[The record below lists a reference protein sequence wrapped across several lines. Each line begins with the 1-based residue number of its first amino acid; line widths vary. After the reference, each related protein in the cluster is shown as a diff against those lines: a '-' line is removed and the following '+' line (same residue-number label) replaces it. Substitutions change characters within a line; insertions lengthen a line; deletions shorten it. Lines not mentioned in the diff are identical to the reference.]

1 MRRLTSR
8 RARAVGL
15 AASIGAAIISLCGDA
30 TAADRRE
37 LDQAERVLKD
47 TKDAIEKE
55 QKAVVEFGEQAAIH
69 RAELDRL
76 RTEAMTVVEEARAM
90 ERLVDELEARLGTL
104 FADEIGLV
112 AALDER
118 AGPRAEVLGAMARL
132 SRTPPRA
139 LMLSSQSVVDSS
151 RTVLLL
157 SALSRRLES
166 EAHEINV
173 SLAQLT
179 ALRSDIARERLSLEA
194 ADQGLAD
201 RHKRLETLMAD
212 RAALELAA
220 TSGRS
225 AAEARIDKL
234 VREARSLEELVAKL
248 ARDPIVSAAAET
260 DGSDDRSAESSDSD
274 GRSTDEARQALLDEA
289 ARKASAEP
297 RQGAFTMPAQGQ
309 LIAHYGTTTAPGVTA
324 KGISIETRPDS
335 PVVAP
340 FSGKIVFAGPFHD
353 YGQLLIIAH
362 GQGYHTL
369 LAGLGRIDSTVGRWV
384 LEGEPVGVMGS
395 VSDSRPQ
402 LYLELRHN
410 GRPVNPLPWL
420 ATGSSKLSG

>member
-1 MRRLTSR
+1 M
-8 RARAVGL
+8 AGL
-15 AASIGAAIISLCGDA
+15 AASFLAAAAGSCGDA
-30 TAADRRE
+30 AAAERRE
-37 LDQAERVLKD
+37 LDRAERVLRD

-55 QKAVVEFGEQAAIH
+55 QKAAAEFGEQAAIH
-69 RAELDRL
+69 RAELERL
-76 RTEAMTVVEEARAM
+76 RSESMTVVEETHTM
-90 ERLVDELEARLGTL
+90 ERVVGELEARLGTL
-104 FADEIGLV
+104 FADEVRLA
-112 AALDER
+112 AALEER

-151 RTVLLL
+151 RTALLL
-157 SALSRRLES
+157 SALSQQLES
-166 EAHEINV
+166 EANEINV

-194 ADQGLAD
+194 ADRGLAE

-225 AAEARIDKL
+225 AAEARITKL
-234 VREARSLEELVAKL
+234 VREAKSLEELVAKL
-248 ARDPIVSAAAET
+248 ERDPVVTAET
-260 DGSDDRSAESSDSD
+260 ASDSKD
-274 GRSTDEARQALLDEA
+274 EGEERSGDEVRQALLDEA

-297 RQGAFTMPAQGQ
+297 REGAFAMPAQGQ
-309 LIAHYGTTTAPGVTA
+309 VVAQFGATTAPGVTA

-340 FSGKIVFAGPFHD
+340 FAGKIVFAGPFHD

-384 LEGEPVGVMGS
+384 LEGEPIGVMGS
-395 VSDSRPQ
+395 VSASRPQ